1 MNIVSFDDIR
11 DSFIANMRRKMI
23 IPVIGSGFTRGCKSF
38 KGIVPSGWD
47 YKQYMIKEICA
58 SLNTVRPEDLE
69 KESFSTVSSIY
80 GRAVS
85 ENKKKMYLR
94 DKFTNVTLDN
104 EQSRF
109 LSIQWPYIYTL
120 NIDDGIEKNSR
131 YQRVVY
137 ANRNVD
143 DSIFDKECCVIKL
156 HGDVNEM
163 LTYTDSQSLVFTKEQ
178 YLKSIQS
185 NVSLLKKLKH
195 DAIFQNMLYIG
206 CSLIDEID
214 LMAYAPIENDGH
226 ITARYYCTVT
236 NPSVLDQIK
245 LEQYGITH
253 CVVFESFEGMYDAI
267 IDACAEAEQIR
278 IDDLEAYKSFTV
290 NYLPSAFEINKPYLL
305 YGKSLI
311 GKNREITI
319 PYFFISRDICS
330 DIIKNMSSN
339 SLQFVIGSGCSGRTF
354 VMADIAC
361 KIRDKDVF
369 LFESK
374 NRLNDIAFDAL
385 LQKKNSVILADS
397 NALSIH
403 QIEQIIK
410 KRHIL
415 AHNDV
420 QVVIFVGKNNRDVA
434 SLLKFYEIKEEINNS
449 EIPQLEL
456 RNKFTANEIAQL
468 NPRLT
473 AIGAG
478 VFNVRKT
485 IVDNIIEIGNNLI
498 EKNKYQDT
506 IPRLDM
512 MKEIAALIAL
522 ATEQKL
528 YSDRVTELDIVEETV
543 LQRKRCE
550 PLIDIESSWSF
561 EKSAGDNS
569 PIKYVINAE
578 YWLYRQ
584 LEIFAKKERNRA
596 CITDAYRHIV
606 SRIIQHEGSPSLLYN
621 NKDASYKDYILFD
634 NINKI
639 FGATGRGG
647 LALIR
652 SIYDSL
658 NDLLSVDPNYMHQR
672 AKSYIKTA
680 CCTGNYTEKNKHL
693 ERAYRDA
700 SVAAQVFESRYNEH
714 SNEKIM
720 ISIAHVWYTQA
731 LILCHKA
738 NANRF
743 ENKSDN
749 SSAISMLHRAL
760 TSPYNSYEF
769 AKTDSFNYQNV
780 IDTTVQS
787 IIVHKDSID
796 SDMLPLVEDLF
807 RIISD
812 SNKR

>member
-1 MNIVSFDDIR
+1 MNIVSFDIIR
-11 DSFIANMRRKMI
+11 DTFIANMRRKMI
-23 IPVIGSGFTRGCKSF
+23 IPVVGSGFTRGCTSF
-38 KGIVPSGWD
+38 KGKVPSGGD
-47 YKQYMIKEICA
+47 YKQYMIEEICA
-58 SLNTVRPEDLE
+58 SLKNITSEDLE
-69 KESFSTVSSIY
+69 QESFANVSSIY
-80 GRAVS
+80 RRAVS
-85 ENKKKMYLR
+85 ENKQKTYLR
-94 DKFTNVTLDN
+94 NNFTNVRLDD
-104 EQSRF
+104 ERSRF
-109 LSIQWPYIYTL
+109 LSIPWPYIYTL
-120 NIDDGIEKNSR
+120 NIDDGIENNSR
-131 YQRVVY
+131 YRHVVY
-137 ANRNVD
+137 ANRDVD
-143 DSIFDKECCVIKL
+143 DSIFDKELCVIKL

-163 LTYTDSQSLVFTKEQ
+163 LTYSDSQSQVFTKEQ
-178 YLKSIQS
+178 YLKSLES

-195 DAIFQNMLYIG
+195 DALFQNMLYIG

-214 LMAYAPIENDGH
+214 LIAYAPIENEGH

-236 NPSVLDQIK
+236 IPTALEQIK

-253 CVVFESFEGMYDAI
+253 CVVFESYDAMYDEI
-267 IDACAEAEQIR
+267 VDACKEAEQIR
-278 IDDLEAYKSFTV
+278 IDDLETYKSFTI
-290 NYLPSAFEINKPYLL
+290 NYLPSTFELNKPFLL

-319 PYFFISRDICS
+319 PYFFITRDICS
-330 DIIKNMSSN
+330 SIVKNMSTKT
-339 SLQFVIGSGCSGRTF
+339 LQLVIGSGCSGRSF

-374 NRLNDIAFDAL
+374 NRLNEVAFRAL
-385 LQKKNSVILADS
+385 LEKKNSVILADS

-410 KRHIL
+410 QRHIL
-415 AHNDV
+415 ESNNMKII
-420 QVVIFVGKNNRDVA
+420 IFVGKNNRDVA
-434 SLLKFYEIKEEINNS
+434 SLLKLYELKEKITYD

-456 RNKFTANEIAQL
+456 RNKFTANEIEQI

-478 VFNVRKT
+478 VFNIRKT

-498 EKNKYQDT
+498 EKNRYHNT
-506 IPRLDM
+506 IPQLRTT
-512 MKEIAALIAL
+512 KEIATLIAL
-522 ATEQKL
+522 ATEKRI
-528 YSDRVTELDIVEETV
+528 YSDRVTELDVVEETV

-550 PLIDIESSWSF
+550 PLIDVESTWSF

-569 PIKYVINAE
+569 PIKYVVNAE

-584 LEIFAKKERNRA
+584 LESFAKRDKNHTY
-596 CITDAYRHIV
+596 ITDAYRHII
-606 SRIIQHEGSPSLLYN
+606 SRIIQHEGQPSLLYN

-639 FGATGRGG
+639 FSSSGRGG

-652 SIYDSL
+652 SIYDGL

-672 AKSYIKTA
+672 AKSYIKIA
-680 CCTGNYTEKNKHL
+680 CNTSDHAEKNKFF

-700 SVAAQVFESRYNEH
+700 SVAAQVFENRYSEN

-720 ISIAHVWYTQA
+720 ISIAHIRYTQA

-738 NANRF
+738 SASQF
-743 ENKSDN
+743 EDKDDN
-749 SSAISMLHRAL
+749 SNAIEMLHVAL
-760 TSPYNSYEF
+760 ISPYNSYAF

-780 IDTTVQS
+780 IAATVKHVILHRDAIYS
-787 IIVHKDSID
+787 EK
-796 SDMLPLVEDLF
+796 LPLVQDLF
-807 RIISD
+807 RIISE
-812 SNKR
+812 SSK

>member
-1 MNIVSFDDIR
+1 MKIVSFDDVR
-11 DSFIANMRRKMI
+11 NTFIANMRRKMI

-38 KGIVPSGWD
+38 KGIVPSGQD
-47 YKQYMIKEICA
+47 YKQYMIEEICS
-58 SLNTVRPEDLE
+58 SLKNISPADLDE
-69 KESFSTVSSIY
+69 ESFSTVSSIY
-80 GRAVS
+80 RRAVS
-85 ENKKKMYLR
+85 ENKQKIYLR
-94 DKFTNVTLDN
+94 NNFTKVQLDN
-104 EQSRF
+104 ERRRF
-109 LSIQWPYIYTL
+109 LSAPWPYIYTL
-120 NIDDGIEKNSR
+120 NIDDGIESNSR
-131 YQRVVY
+131 YQHVIY

-143 DSIFDKECCVIKL
+143 DSIFDKECCIVKL
-156 HGDVNEM
+156 HGDVCEM
-163 LTYTDSQSLVFTKEQ
+163 LTYADSQSQIFTKEQ
-178 YLKSIQS
+178 YLKSLES

-214 LMAYAPIENDGH
+214 LIAYAPIENEGH
-226 ITARYYCTVT
+226 VTARYYCTVT
-236 NPSVLDQIK
+236 DPSILEQIK

-253 CVVFESFEGMYDAI
+253 CIVFESYDVMYDAI
-267 IDACAEAEQIR
+267 IDACTEAEQIR
-278 IDDLEAYKSFTV
+278 IDDLEAYKSFTI

-311 GKNREITI
+311 GKSREITI

-330 DIIKNMSSN
+330 SIIKNMSSK
-339 SLQFVIGSGCSGRTF
+339 SLQLVIGSGCSGRTF

-374 NRLNDIAFDAL
+374 NRLNDTAFNAL
-385 LQKKNSVILADS
+385 LQKKNSIILADS

-403 QIEQIIK
+403 QIEHIIK
-410 KRHIL
+410 KRKIL
-415 AHNDV
+415 AHNDLH
-420 QVVIFVGKNNRDVA
+420 VVIFVGKNNRDVA
-434 SLLKFYEIKEEINNS
+434 SLIKLYEIKEQINDGD
-449 EIPQLEL
+449 IPQLEL
-456 RNKFTANEIAQL
+456 RNKFTAKEISQL

-478 VFNVRKT
+478 VFNIRKT
-485 IVDNIIEIGNNLI
+485 IVDNIIEIGINLM
-498 EKNKYQDT
+498 EKNKYQNM
-506 IPRLDM
+506 IPQLNTT
-512 MKEIAALIAL
+512 KEIATLIAL

-528 YSDRVTELDIVEETV
+528 YSDRVTELDVVEEIV

-550 PLIDIESSWSF
+550 PLIDIESAWSF

-569 PIKYVINAE
+569 PIKYVTNAE
-578 YWLYRQ
+578 YWLYRH
-584 LEIFAKKERNRA
+584 LEAFAKRDRNHTH
-596 CITDAYRHIV
+596 ITEAYRHII
-606 SRIIQHEGSPSLLYN
+606 SRIIQHEGQPSLLYN

-639 FGATGRGG
+639 FGASGCGG

-680 CCTGNYTEKNKHL
+680 CSTNNFEEKNKHL

-700 SVAAQVFESRYNEH
+700 SVAAQVFENRYSENN
-714 SNEKIM
+714 NEKIM
-720 ISIAHVWYTQA
+720 ISISHIWYTQA

-738 NANRF
+738 SANQF
-743 ENKSDN
+743 ENKEDN
-749 SSAISMLHRAL
+749 STAINLLHKAL

-780 IDTTVQS
+780 IAAMVQHV
-787 IIVHKDSID
+787 ILHKDSVD
-796 SDMLPLVEDLF
+796 SDKLPLVQNLF
-807 RIISD
+807 RIISEC
-812 SNKR
+812 NNR